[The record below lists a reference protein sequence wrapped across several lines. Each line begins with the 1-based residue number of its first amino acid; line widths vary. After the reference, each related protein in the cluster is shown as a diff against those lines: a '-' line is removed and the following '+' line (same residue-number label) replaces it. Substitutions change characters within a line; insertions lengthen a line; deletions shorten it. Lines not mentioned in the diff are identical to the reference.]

1 MVFRRNNLFNL
12 LTNIFRI
19 KKIYIYF
26 FLSIFFYSNLSFA
39 HTLEQVSQIKI
50 SKASN
55 LILKEVKVYGVTS
68 LSNSEVESI
77 IAQFLNQ
84 SLTIEVLR
92 NISQKLT
99 DLYISKG
106 YLTSGA
112 FLPEQDL
119 SQGIAVIR
127 VVEGTLEEINV
138 TGLNHLSERYIVSR
152 FVVDT
157 NNILDIKHLENSIKL
172 LSQNSLIK
180 QIDAKLVEGSDIG
193 KSKLLLNVVEA
204 PVWSSNLLFNNYN
217 SANSGELQGSIDI
230 SNQNLLGLGDH
241 IATSYS
247 ISEGFNSFG
256 IDYELPLSSLDNSL
270 RFQYSNGDSEI
281 TASIF
286 DDIGI
291 RADAESFFVQ
301 YSQPIVKS
309 LNREIDLFLTL
320 DRRTS
325 NTFIDDDVPFSFTA
339 GPENGQSKATVLR
352 LSSSWTERSSK
363 RVISANT
370 RFNLGLDLFEVTNN
384 GDELPDAIFFSWL
397 GQVQFAQSLN
407 EKRDVL
413 LITRL
418 VAQLT
423 PDSLLP
429 FEQIALGGS
438 STIRGYRENNKIG
451 DNAVFGSIEG
461 HLPLLRDS
469 GIGDLKLVPFFDAG
483 TIWNTNRAEA
493 ETLVSLGLGLVW
505 EVNNWLRLE
514 LDYGIPLIDDE
525 DFDDNSL
532 QENGIHFQLQVL
544 PF

>member
-1 MVFRRNNLFNL
+1 M
-12 LTNIFRI
+12 
-19 KKIYIYF
+19 
-26 FLSIFFYSNLSFA
+26 
-39 HTLEQVSQIKI
+39 EQVSKIKI

-138 TGLNHLSERYIVSR
+138 TGLNHLSERYIISR
-152 FVVDT
+152 FAVDT
-157 NNILDIKHLENSIKL
+157 NNILDIKYLENSIKL
-172 LSQNSLIK
+172 LSQNPLIK

-193 KSKLLLNVVEA
+193 KSKLILNVVEA

-217 SANSGELQGSIDI
+217 SANSGELQVSIGI
-230 SNQNLLGLGDH
+230 SNQNLLGLGDR

-325 NTFIDDDVPFSFTA
+325 NTFIDDDVPFSFAA

-363 RVISANT
+363 TVISANT

-438 STIRGYRENNKIG
+438 STIRGYRENNEIR

-493 ETLVSLGLGLVW
+493 ETLLSLGLGLAW
-505 EVNNWLRLE
+505 EVNDWLRLD